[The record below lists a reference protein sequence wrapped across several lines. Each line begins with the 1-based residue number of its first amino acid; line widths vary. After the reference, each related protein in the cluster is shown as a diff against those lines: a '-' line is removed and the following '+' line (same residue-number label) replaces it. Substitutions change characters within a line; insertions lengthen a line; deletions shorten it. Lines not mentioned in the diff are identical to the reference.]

1 MIRIKENRCGYAG
14 YKCVGIEELKEPFRY
29 KKLVCDTEINRT
41 EFPVQD
47 WSEDTPDEAKYHL
60 IDNYKNIPTLLK
72 GFMMTSSTLIDMDV
86 AVSYPE
92 KECRTNVN
100 PFLTVNGEVGFLD
113 MFNEYSDRVKGRT
126 EGSEYVDLKTNM
138 LCFNTN
144 PGTAETEG
152 TDGDELM
159 FEPGI
164 IEPMLDTEFSPVGI
178 ELSTGVD
185 ASLDG
190 IMLAIAMLTKW
201 RTVIE
206 GKINDIY
213 TRLGHITGIR
223 NMLISMQ
230 MESICD
236 DFRIELVSGDPIQ
249 WTGSKREPRYRVGDG
264 YVYVNGN
271 PIYVSGR
278 SAEGEFYMYINLYKE
293 GTDPEATITAE
304 METEPKGDFSL
315 GIGGVKMTYKTQRG
329 VPTYRVYQIWQE
341 GCMFEIDMVRTND
354 EGFLFRTLSG
364 DSPYKAYPYGTCP
377 KEGDED
383 NPSS

>member
-1 MIRIKENRCGYAG
+1 MIRIKENRCGYSG
-14 YKCVGIEELKEPFRY
+14 YKCIGIEDLKEPFRY

-41 EFPVQD
+41 EFPAQD

-113 MFNEYSDRVKGRT
+113 MFSEYSDRVKGRT

-144 PGTAETEG
+144 PGTAETED

-213 TRLGHITGIR
+213 TRLGHITGLR

-271 PIYVSGR
+271 PIYVSGK
-278 SAEGEFYMYINLYKE
+278 SVEGEFYMYLNLYKE

-304 METEPKGDFSL
+304 MEDAPKGDFSL

-341 GCMFEIDMVRTND
+341 GCMFEIDMVRTTD
-354 EGFLFRTLSG
+354 EGFLFRTKSG

-377 KEGDED
+377 KEGEED